1 MGSKEL
7 QLFEE
12 LTSTELETIN
22 GGSEEW
28 GISISGFVV
37 NGYSVSWGGAASG
50 MFVSA
55 AAGALIGG
63 VPGLVIGAIAGCAT
77 AALYDSF

>member
-37 NGYSVSWGGAASG
+37 NGYSVS
-50 MFVSA
+50 
-55 AAGALIGG
+55 
-63 VPGLVIGAIAGCAT
+63 
-77 AALYDSF
+77 